1 MEKDFERLS
10 EMVGRLL
17 TLARLDSSAGRPEMG
32 TVNLSVL
39 VAEIVAD
46 AQFEARERDRS
57 VQLSNQEGIHVL
69 GNRDLLR
76 SAFENIIGNASRYT
90 VPGSTVQVRLEWEA
104 GSNPAMA
111 LFTVRDYGPGVPE
124 SELANILRPFY
135 RVAGARDRNSGGTG
149 LGLAIADRVARLHGG
164 TVMATIA
171 LGGGLEVRV
180 RIPAG
185 CA

>member
-1 MEKDFERLS
+1 ML
-10 EMVGRLL
+10 GRLL
-17 TLARLDSSAGRPEMG
+17 AVARLDSSAARPEMG
-32 TVNLSVL
+32 TVNLSVV

-57 VQLSNQEGIHVL
+57 VQLSNQEEIHVR

-76 SAFENIIGNASRYT
+76 SAFENIIGNAARYT

-104 GSNPAMA
+104 GSNSAMA
-111 LFTVRDYGPGVPE
+111 LFTVRGFGPGVPE
-124 SELANILRPFY
+124 SELTNIFRPFY
-135 RVAGARDRNSGGTG
+135 RVAGARDRISGGTG

-164 TVMATIA
+164 TVMATNA
-171 LGGGLEVRV
+171 FDGGLEVRV
-180 RIPAG
+180 RIPAD